1 MYIILALNSQSS
13 ICLWSAQ
20 RFLFFYLNLLML
32 LKKLKLISQSALLGK
47 KHNYVN

>member
-20 RFLFFYLNLLML
+20 RFVFLFE
-32 LKKLKLISQSALLGK
+32 LIDAFEET
-47 KHNYVN
+47 